1 MATHSSVLAWRIPGT
16 GEPGGLPSMG
26 SHRVRHDW
34 SDLTAAAALRYVF
47 IKYHLSTD
55 SLIYSVSLFPFL
67 CSLKCWYLYIQMCQ
81 LLTYWFMW
89 KQVQGTFSA
98 RDTLSGVP
106 SHIGIQ
112 LIFQQQY
119 VVTHTKCCQL
129 KMFTWALVYW
139 NFWGGHVVPLWLV
152 SVALTLP
159 YSSQSSTFP
168 LPPAKTSIHPKS
180 QKLGKKV

>member
-1 MATHSSVLAWRIPGT
+1 MLLKELATHSSVLAWRIPGT
-16 GEPGGLPSMG
+16 GEPGGLPSVG

-34 SDLTAAAALRYVF
+34 SDLAAAALRYVF

-55 SLIYSVSLFPFL
+55 SLIYSVSLFLFL

-98 RDTLSGVP
+98 GDTLSGVP

-112 LIFQQQY
+112 LIFQHQY

-139 NFWGGHVVPLWLV
+139 NFWGVMLCPCDWSQLLWLYPTPPKAPPSPSPQQKQV
-152 SVALTLP
+152 FTLN
-159 YSSQSSTFP
+159 
-168 LPPAKTSIHPKS
+168 HKS
-180 QKLGKKV
+180 